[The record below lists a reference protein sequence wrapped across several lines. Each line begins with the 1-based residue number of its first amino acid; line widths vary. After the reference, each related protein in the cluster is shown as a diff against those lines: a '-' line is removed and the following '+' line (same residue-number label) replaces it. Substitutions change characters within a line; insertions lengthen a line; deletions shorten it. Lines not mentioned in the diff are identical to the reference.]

1 MGWQNLS
8 SSLRRWDTSSKA
20 VGEVEA
26 AAEEL
31 LASGNDAEALQLFSE
46 ALDPSL
52 QRGTD
57 FLKRLAQTE
66 GAKCRCD
73 AVWYGDTIA
82 YGCKT
87 CGLSSASC
95 ICVFCFDAGDHE
107 GHDFYI
113 SRSDYGCCDC
123 GDAYAWRQTG
133 FCRHHPG
140 PREDSDPAQLL
151 PEATRRRAQ
160 LLIPAQVR
168 RLVNF
173 HPSVLPGVEPPPVPS
188 EPRRTRS
195 AYSSSKGTS
204 TGSQSRATDEDSLR
218 VLITGINLRVTEE
231 QLREFL
237 ESKLRNAE
245 VATLQNLELQ
255 RDEDSK
261 ASKGRAYINMAS
273 KAGVTAIINASG
285 EVLRGSPL
293 RMHVG
298 PSAIAEAEKHLQAL
312 ETNFEWLLNLG
323 GFHDGLRKIIGQVFL
338 DRRLFVQGQSAVEVL
353 LRHSHLMEPSVRKLE
368 TNLMVDLMLDL
379 DFKHRFAQVFTTLY
393 PELVRNREGN
403 QDTNELGDFTC
414 QIFTRQD
421 VTMELVRDRDL
432 VKTLLECLW
441 GLLRPALV
449 SDSAPAVFNH
459 ESTIFRDHEI
469 IQCSMDLL
477 YVLDHSDIAR
487 EIIRSPR
494 LSGELWAG
502 WIQILISMQA
512 MNPHKRRSVN
522 HVEFTSP
529 SWGNAL
535 TLHTDLGSNTWLIL
549 DAIEFKAE
557 LESVK
562 DMAQLAWR
570 ELRSWMVQVHA
581 AEGRVGAAAM
591 EGAFDYEVSRGTSFH
606 IPVNR
611 VLALLLHQLCIR
623 APRARSDGSLVEQ
636 VFSAV
641 GMSAESDI
649 IWWME
654 HPLRA
659 LVLHWQ
665 VMAGMWRRNGEAL
678 EHESE
683 FYRMNYWHHLLI
695 DVDLLVMRMAALA
708 LRPETFF
715 QVTLKRFELGHWLL
729 AGDPMGRLLLRE
741 EPEQEFAMMKL
752 QSFVLFLYQLLS
764 WNSHLSLT
772 WPQLV
777 THTTRQFL
785 SVGPKSHSQLW
796 DPRLERSTATA
807 TAKDQHM
814 LEAALR
820 EISSFSEADGSG
832 HNPAKYHLRE
842 DQWFAVDPYYHL
854 FAWSEQQKVEENL
867 VAAMKAR
874 GGDLSTWIEE
884 SARLQPPLREAFRRP
899 FLRFC
904 GSGMVQ
910 AFCWLLLVRLAF
922 QKDVS
927 SDGRLLVLALLLAI
941 RSTSADG
948 LEEIPPCGWSDVDM
962 EVSSIPT
969 EEVQLTW
976 LAKAVTPLSR
986 TATRKFCVQVT
997 TAGAAKAE
1005 LNVSLMDAVDRL
1017 VAMGGSVSSSLAR
1030 GLRQRLQR
1038 EAVPSSES
1046 ACHGD
1051 EDRKAKRRKAAERQQ
1066 RMLENLRKR
1075 QAAFISGAGRD
1086 LLETDTKSQ
1095 EEQNG
1100 MDAEAG
1106 LAGMETSP
1114 AECVVCMSHQE
1125 GEDSENPLGLIC
1137 FLRPAV
1143 ASSLPR
1149 SRVPTEQAVL
1159 LQQPKTPVCG
1169 PPRRPQCFEAQAPDG
1184 LVLARA
1190 CSHRM
1195 HFSCWRSFRP
1205 ASLRSGGDRI
1215 SCPYCGTV
1223 ANALLPVADIGESA
1237 RFRLPLRAAGAA
1249 DEAVDFPIPR
1259 RHADA
1264 SDDFLACLEGQL
1276 RRLGQQHTQ
1285 AACLPEALGA
1295 APGVAGP
1302 MMSLSKLC
1310 ADSIA
1315 LAEVRLRTR
1324 PAAAAVGADSSASA
1338 SATSSASRRTL
1349 DGSETSAAASMLR
1362 GIIAEAIDAT
1372 PPLTQVLGGKLA
1384 TFLLSTT
1391 PHGRF
1396 QTLTALLLCLCKNR
1410 ACQPSERGRAR
1421 QLVHGFYLLEAV
1433 VVLSCLCDDALI
1445 EAGFHQASGHAAESE
1460 SIWSLVQTLAST
1472 GQGADQSMRLT
1483 PIRTLAEAAKVL
1495 KLALN
1500 PFLFKVRMLLYLL
1513 SPDNF
1518 PSTEAIFT
1526 KSGME
1531 VLPPAEDHSRLASGE
1546 DGLPEVEELLM
1557 LRPQNCRVDIAALTS
1572 LIGCIPPESLH
1583 RGLQPRSPLLLVLV
1597 DDAEIAEAPMHVW
1610 QVSSA
1615 GFSRLQASGCEEFV
1629 ELSPNTFPANV
1640 TGRLYCV
1647 AYRLSLPVIT
1657 GKVYQKFYTQFVH
1670 ARCPVCTT
1678 TSSIPTLC
1686 LLCGTFLCCNSEC
1699 CRREGEGGQMM
1710 GEVTQ
1715 HAQVCGFGT
1724 CIFLQLSNSLVH
1736 IVSDGLIT
1744 CWGSLYLDGHGEEE
1758 YNLSRPLYISELRLQ
1773 QLTQLV
1779 REAAFDFESRLKWK
1793 KVIFVPLAGFSS
1805 RAWDVIG
1812 TNVLARCEQPDGR
1825 CPPSLGSVNK
1835 CWQAQTVNAV
1845 ARGLCVLACVPSKH
1859 AQSLA
1864 TTIATS
1870 LSNYVLFRCSSV
1882 ALANPSHGRGKL
1894 Q

>member
-1 MGWQNLS
+1 MDQPQVSQRFSAN
-8 SSLRRWDTSSKA
+8 
-20 VGEVEA
+20 
-26 AAEEL
+26 AEQS
-31 LASGNDAEALQLFSE
+31 AIKVQ
-46 ALDPSL
+46 
-52 QRGTD
+52 
-57 FLKRLAQTE
+57 LAQTE

-123 GDAYAWRQTG
+123 GDAYAWRQSG

-195 AYSSSKGTS
+195 ASSVSSKGTS

-237 ESKLRNAE
+237 ESKLSLAE

-261 ASKGRAYINMAS
+261 ASKGRAYINMVS
-273 KAGVTAIINASG
+273 KNLRFRAVSYRSRPGHGLCQAMLVKRLSAAAVLPQRGSAAAAGFDLSAAEATVIPAGDKGVVKTGLSIAIPEGTYARIAPRSGLAVKKMIQAGAGVVDHDYRGEVGVVLFNHGTEDFAVAIGDRVAQLILEKISTAGCHEVESLDETQRGCGGFGSTGVSDKVTDLKKQKLDELSTPHKDQSAHPAEQVPGGRFMKLYGSNAAGVTAIVNASG

-459 ESTIFRDHEI
+459 ESNIFRDHEI

-512 MNPHKRRSVN
+512 MNPHKRRSDN

-649 IWWME
+649 MWWME

-695 DVDLLVMRMAALA
+695 DVDLLVLRMAALA

-715 QVTLKRFELGHWLL
+715 RVTLKRFELGHWLL
-729 AGDPMGRLLLRE
+729 PGDPMGRLLLRE

-764 WNSHLSLT
+764 WNTHLSLT

-884 SARLQPPLREAFRRP
+884 SARLQPPLREAFRLP
-899 FLRFC
+899 FLRWC
-904 GSGMVQ
+904 SSGMVQ

-941 RSTSADG
+941 RSTNADG

-976 LAKAVTPLSR
+976 LAKAVTPLSH

-1017 VAMGGSVSSSLAR
+1017 VAVGGSVSSSLAR
-1030 GLRQRLQR
+1030 GLRQRLLR
-1038 EAVPSSES
+1038 EAVPSRSES

-1051 EDRKAKRRKAAERQQ
+1051 EDRKAKRRKAVERQQ
-1066 RMLENLRKR
+1066 RMLGPWELCLHE
-1075 QAAFISGAGRD
+1075 AGRD
-1086 LLETDTKSQ
+1086 LLETDSKSQ
-1095 EEQNG
+1095 EEQKG

-1106 LAGMETSP
+1106 LAGMEMSP

-1143 ASSLPR
+1143 ASSMQG
-1149 SRVPTEQAVL
+1149 SSVPTEQAVL
-1159 LQQPKTPVCG
+1159 LQQPKAPVSG

-1205 ASLRSGGDRI
+1205 ASLRSGGDRT

-1223 ANALLPVADIGESA
+1223 ANALLPVGDIGESA
-1237 RFRLPLRAAGAA
+1237 RFRLPLHAAGAA

-1276 RRLGQQHTQ
+1276 RRLGQQHAQ

-1295 APGVAGP
+1295 TPGVAGP

-1324 PAAAAVGADSSASA
+1324 PAAALGAESSASA

-1349 DGSETSAAASMLR
+1349 DGSETSAAALMLR

-1396 QTLTALLLCLCKNR
+1396 QTLTALLLCLCKSR
-1410 ACQPSERGRAR
+1410 ACKPSELGRAR

-1483 PIRTLAEAAKVL
+1483 PIQTLAEAAKVL

-1597 DDAEIAEAPMHVW
+1597 DDAEMAEAPMHVW

-1615 GFSRLQASGCEEFV
+1615 GFSRLQASGFEV
-1629 ELSPNTFPANV
+1629 
-1640 TGRLYCV
+1640 
-1647 AYRLSLPVIT
+1647 LP
-1657 GKVYQKFYTQFVH
+1657 
-1670 ARCPVCTT
+1670 
-1678 TSSIPTLC
+1678 
-1686 LLCGTFLCCNSEC
+1686 
-1699 CRREGEGGQMM
+1699 
-1710 GEVTQ
+1710 
-1715 HAQVCGFGT
+1715 
-1724 CIFLQLSNSLVH
+1724 SNF
-1736 IVSDGLIT
+1736 T
-1744 CWGSLYLDGHGEEE
+1744 
-1758 YNLSRPLYISELRLQ
+1758 
-1773 QLTQLV
+1773 
-1779 REAAFDFESRLKWK
+1779 SRL
-1793 KVIFVPLAGFSS
+1793 
-1805 RAWDVIG
+1805 
-1812 TNVLARCEQPDGR
+1812 
-1825 CPPSLGSVNK
+1825 
-1835 CWQAQTVNAV
+1835 
-1845 ARGLCVLACVPSKH
+1845 
-1859 AQSLA
+1859 
-1864 TTIATS
+1864 
-1870 LSNYVLFRCSSV
+1870 
-1882 ALANPSHGRGKL
+1882 
-1894 Q
+1894 

>member
-1 MGWQNLS
+1 MKL
-8 SSLRRWDTSSKA
+8 
-20 VGEVEA
+20 
-26 AAEEL
+26 
-31 LASGNDAEALQLFSE
+31 
-46 ALDPSL
+46 
-52 QRGTD
+52 
-57 FLKRLAQTE
+57 
-66 GAKCRCD
+66 
-73 AVWYGDTIA
+73 YG
-82 YGCKT
+82 
-87 CGLSSASC
+87 S
-95 ICVFCFDAGDHE
+95 
-107 GHDFYI
+107 
-113 SRSDYGCCDC
+113 
-123 GDAYAWRQTG
+123 
-133 FCRHHPG
+133 
-140 PREDSDPAQLL
+140 
-151 PEATRRRAQ
+151 
-160 LLIPAQVR
+160 
-168 RLVNF
+168 
-173 HPSVLPGVEPPPVPS
+173 
-188 EPRRTRS
+188 
-195 AYSSSKGTS
+195 
-204 TGSQSRATDEDSLR
+204 
-218 VLITGINLRVTEE
+218 
-231 QLREFL
+231 
-237 ESKLRNAE
+237 NA
-245 VATLQNLELQ
+245 
-255 RDEDSK
+255 
-261 ASKGRAYINMAS
+261 
-273 KAGVTAIINASG
+273 AGVTAIVNASG

-449 SDSAPAVFNH
+449 SDSAPTVFNH
-459 ESTIFRDHEI
+459 ESNIFRDHEI

-512 MNPHKRRSVN
+512 MNPHKRRSDN

-623 APRARSDGSLVEQ
+623 APRARGDGSLVEQ
-636 VFSAV
+636 VFCAV

-695 DVDLLVMRMAALA
+695 DVDLLVLRMAALA

-715 QVTLKRFELGHWLL
+715 RVTLKRFELGHWLL
-729 AGDPMGRLLLRE
+729 PGDPMGRLLLRE

-764 WNSHLSLT
+764 WNTHLSLT

-884 SARLQPPLREAFRRP
+884 SARLQPPLREAFRLP
-899 FLRFC
+899 FLRWC
-904 GSGMVQ
+904 SSGMVQ

-941 RSTSADG
+941 RSTNADG

-976 LAKAVTPLSR
+976 LAKAVTPLSH

-1017 VAMGGSVSSSLAR
+1017 VAVGGSVSSSLAR
-1030 GLRQRLQR
+1030 GLRQRLLT
-1038 EAVPSSES
+1038 EAVPSRSES

-1051 EDRKAKRRKAAERQQ
+1051 EDRKAKRRKAVERQQ
-1066 RMLENLRKR
+1066 RMLESLRKR
-1075 QAAFISGAGRD
+1075 QAAFISGAAGRD
-1086 LLETDTKSQ
+1086 LLETDSKSQ
-1095 EEQNG
+1095 EEQKG

-1106 LAGMETSP
+1106 LAGMEMSP

-1143 ASSLPR
+1143 ASSMQG
-1149 SRVPTEQAVL
+1149 SSVPTEQAVL
-1159 LQQPKTPVCG
+1159 LQQSKAPVSGRSASKRKRRTDSSG
-1169 PPRRPQCFEAQAPDG
+1169 PPWPRLARGDGASSRAVLFEA
-1184 LVLARA
+1184 LLLLAELP
-1190 CSHRM
+1190 SGIPPL
-1195 HFSCWRSFRP
+1195 WRKP
-1205 ASLRSGGDRI
+1205 AE
-1215 SCPYCGTV
+1215 
-1223 ANALLPVADIGESA
+1223 ALLDAEDMLPHRQELQTKLWTFQFRAVMQMPHDLDHCKASFGDLANSTLKQPV
-1237 RFRLPLRAAGAA
+1237 FRRLLVP
-1249 DEAVDFPIPR
+1249 
-1259 RHADA
+1259 
-1264 SDDFLACLEGQL
+1264 CLECVSL
-1276 RRLGQQHTQ
+1276 SSLAMSHEFLVSPR
-1285 AACLPEALGA
+1285 
-1295 APGVAGP
+1295 AGP

-1324 PAAAAVGADSSASA
+1324 PAAALGAESSASA

-1349 DGSETSAAASMLR
+1349 DGSETSAAALMLR

-1396 QTLTALLLCLCKNR
+1396 QTLTALLLCLCKSR
-1410 ACQPSERGRAR
+1410 ACKPSELGRAR

-1445 EAGFHQASGHAAESE
+1445 ESGFHQASGHAAESE

-1472 GQGADQSMRLT
+1472 GQGGA
-1483 PIRTLAEAAKVL
+1483 V
-1495 KLALN
+1495 
-1500 PFLFKVRMLLYLL
+1500 
-1513 SPDNF
+1513 
-1518 PSTEAIFT
+1518 
-1526 KSGME
+1526 
-1531 VLPPAEDHSRLASGE
+1531 
-1546 DGLPEVEELLM
+1546 
-1557 LRPQNCRVDIAALTS
+1557 
-1572 LIGCIPPESLH
+1572 
-1583 RGLQPRSPLLLVLV
+1583 
-1597 DDAEIAEAPMHVW
+1597 HV
-1610 QVSSA
+1610 
-1615 GFSRLQASGCEEFV
+1615 
-1629 ELSPNTFPANV
+1629 
-1640 TGRLYCV
+1640 
-1647 AYRLSLPVIT
+1647 
-1657 GKVYQKFYTQFVH
+1657 
-1670 ARCPVCTT
+1670 
-1678 TSSIPTLC
+1678 
-1686 LLCGTFLCCNSEC
+1686 
-1699 CRREGEGGQMM
+1699 
-1710 GEVTQ
+1710 
-1715 HAQVCGFGT
+1715 
-1724 CIFLQLSNSLVH
+1724 
-1736 IVSDGLIT
+1736 
-1744 CWGSLYLDGHGEEE
+1744 
-1758 YNLSRPLYISELRLQ
+1758 
-1773 QLTQLV
+1773 
-1779 REAAFDFESRLKWK
+1779 
-1793 KVIFVPLAGFSS
+1793 
-1805 RAWDVIG
+1805 
-1812 TNVLARCEQPDGR
+1812 
-1825 CPPSLGSVNK
+1825 
-1835 CWQAQTVNAV
+1835 QTW
-1845 ARGLCVLACVPSKH
+1845 
-1859 AQSLA
+1859 
-1864 TTIATS
+1864 
-1870 LSNYVLFRCSSV
+1870 
-1882 ALANPSHGRGKL
+1882 
-1894 Q
+1894 